1 MIYSNMTFY
10 ALLVGVVIPLLVG
23 LLTKLNA
30 SSGIKSILNLGF
42 TALGTALVTF
52 NQTTVWNWKT
62 FAINF
67 GLGWAVSIG
76 TYYGFYKPTGVAGTV
91 AKATP
96 NFGVG

>member
-1 MIYSNMTFY
+1 MLYSNMTLY
-10 ALLVGVVIPLLVG
+10 ALLTGVIVPLLVG
-23 LLTKLNA
+23 LFSKLNA
-30 SSGIKSILNLGF
+30 SSGVKSVLNLGL

-52 NQTTVWNWKT
+52 NQVNWNWKT

-76 TYYGFYKPTGVAGTV
+76 TYYGFYKPTGVAGTI
-91 AKATP
+91 AKTTP